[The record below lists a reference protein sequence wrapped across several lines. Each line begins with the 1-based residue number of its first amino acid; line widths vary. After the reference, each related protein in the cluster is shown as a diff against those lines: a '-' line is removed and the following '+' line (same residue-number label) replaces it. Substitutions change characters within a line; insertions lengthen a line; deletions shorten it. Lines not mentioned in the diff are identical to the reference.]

1 MKNFFTKKKI
11 LILILFLAAGL
22 RLYGL
27 NWDQNQHL
35 HPDERFLTMVET
47 AIKIP
52 NSFKDYLNPQV
63 SPMSPYNKGY
73 RFFVYGTFPLNLTK
87 IMGEIINYR
96 DYSNIHFVGR
106 VLSAL
111 FDLGVVFLI
120 YKIAAKIFNDK
131 VGLVSAFLYSIMVLP
146 IQLSH
151 FFAVDTFLNFFL
163 VISFYLLLKILNTKY
178 LILNTSRLGLSFGL
192 AIACKISALY
202 FAPIIGL
209 GFLFMF
215 VKSFKEKK
223 VLLFILASFFFIL
236 TSLLVFRLAQPQAF
250 TTGNFLS
257 LKINPQF
264 IANLTELKSYNDPNS
279 WSPPG
284 IQWKKTLPI
293 IFPLKNLILWGL
305 GLPLGIIAAAA
316 VPYAIISLIRLITK
330 KKIFP
335 LSLSSFGLFL
345 IWLWVLGLFFYQG
358 LQFTK
363 TMRYFLPIYPFL
375 AILSAK
381 FLSEIFSLINRKYP
395 KLFLIFDI
403 CILILLLIYSLSFM
417 SIYTRPITRASASE
431 WIYKNIPAASVLGNE
446 HWDDPLP
453 LSLPKQNSSMFRG
466 EILELYN
473 FDSPQKWEKINQ
485 QLNKINYII
494 LSSNRLYGS
503 ISKVPEMYPQTAE
516 YYKKLFNGSLGFEK
530 VAEFTSYPCF
540 PPFGGRHLFCFND
553 DNAEEAFTVYDHPKV
568 TIFQRDKKANLLEGF

>member
-178 LILNTSRLGLSFGL
+178 LILNT
-192 AIACKISALY
+192 
-202 FAPIIGL
+202 
-209 GFLFMF
+209 
-215 VKSFKEKK
+215 
-223 VLLFILASFFFIL
+223 
-236 TSLLVFRLAQPQAF
+236 
-250 TTGNFLS
+250 N
-257 LKINPQF
+257 
-264 IANLTELKSYNDPNS
+264 
-279 WSPPG
+279 
-284 IQWKKTLPI
+284 
-293 IFPLKNLILWGL
+293 
-305 GLPLGIIAAAA
+305 
-316 VPYAIISLIRLITK
+316 RLI
-330 KKIFP
+330 
-335 LSLSSFGLFL
+335 
-345 IWLWVLGLFFYQG
+345 
-358 LQFTK
+358 
-363 TMRYFLPIYPFL
+363 
-375 AILSAK
+375 
-381 FLSEIFSLINRKYP
+381 
-395 KLFLIFDI
+395 
-403 CILILLLIYSLSFM
+403 
-417 SIYTRPITRASASE
+417 
-431 WIYKNIPAASVLGNE
+431 NI
-446 HWDDPLP
+446 
-453 LSLPKQNSSMFRG
+453 
-466 EILELYN
+466 I
-473 FDSPQKWEKINQ
+473 
-485 QLNKINYII
+485 
-494 LSSNRLYGS
+494 
-503 ISKVPEMYPQTAE
+503 
-516 YYKKLFNGSLGFEK
+516 
-530 VAEFTSYPCF
+530 
-540 PPFGGRHLFCFND
+540 
-553 DNAEEAFTVYDHPKV
+553 
-568 TIFQRDKKANLLEGF
+568 